1 MEIHAFS
8 GFSSRDMVATR
19 TAGILAVLTEAYP
32 EMTWDDVLQWAHE
45 NALDE
50 WVPNLDTDDAQ
61 PNSVRLVGG
70 DGFVNFDDRFPWP
83 SNGQSL
89 FNDWKNG
96 YEVGKLPPIQTAS
109 PAIQQAF
116 TEPVIS
122 SQPAPQQSY
131 PEPVDEWDFFQSQ
144 NEDTTLQPVATPSP
158 APTYTQ
164 AATPPGG
171 GSAPPGG
178 GYPGGGAA
186 LNAMQQVSQKPSS
199 SGSSNMLLVVGGII
213 AAYMLMKRKK

>member
-1 MEIHAFS
+1 MQIHAFS

-32 EMTWDDVLQWAHE
+32 EMTWDDVLAWAHE

-50 WVPNLDTDDAQ
+50 WVPNIDTDDAQ

-70 DGFVNFDDRFPWP
+70 DGFINFDDRFPWP

-96 YEVGKLPPIQTAS
+96 YDIGKLPPIQTAS

-122 SQPAPQQSY
+122 SQPAPQPSAA
-131 PEPVDEWDFFQSQ
+131 PDEWDFFQSQ
-144 NEDTTLQPVATPSP
+144 NQDTTLPQSQP
-158 APTYTQ
+158 APAPAPAQATSYTQ
-164 AATPPGG
+164 SSAAPAPAMTP
-171 GSAPPGG
+171 AN
-178 GYPGGGAA
+178 Y
-186 LNAMQQVSQKPSS
+186 VKPSAAPAKE
-199 SGSSNMLLVVGGII
+199 GSSNMLLIVGGII

>member
-8 GFSSRDMVATR
+8 GFSSKDMVATR

-45 NALDE
+45 NALDD
-50 WVPNLDTDDAQ
+50 WTPNLDTDDSQ
-61 PNSVRLVGG
+61 DNSVRLVGG
-70 DGFVNFDDRFPWP
+70 DGFINFDDRFPWP

-122 SQPAPQQSY
+122 SQPAPQQST
-131 PEPVDEWDFFQSQ
+131 PVDDWDFFQSQ
-144 NEDTTLQPVATPSP
+144 HEDTTLQPAATPTPASTYTQSPAPVATPTPSP
-158 APTYTQ
+158 TMVP
-164 AATPPGG
+164 
-171 GSAPPGG
+171 
-178 GYPGGGAA
+178 YP
-186 LNAMQQVSQKPSS
+186 KPSTAKE
-199 SGSSNMLLVVGGII
+199 GSSNMLLIVGGII

>member
-8 GFSSRDMVATR
+8 GFSSKDMVATR

-70 DGFVNFDDRFPWP
+70 DGFINFDDRFPWP

-96 YEVGKLPPIQTAS
+96 YDIGKLPPIQTAS

-116 TEPVIS
+116 AEPVIT
-122 SQPAPQQSY
+122 SQPAPQQ
-131 PEPVDEWDFFQSQ
+131 PAPVDDWDFFQSQ
-144 NEDTTLQPVATPSP
+144 NEDTTLQPVATPTPASTYTQSP
-158 APTYTQ
+158 APV
-164 AATPPGG
+164 ATPTP
-171 GSAPPGG
+171 APTMVP
-178 GYPGGGAA
+178 YP
-186 LNAMQQVSQKPSS
+186 KPSTEKT
-199 SGSSNMLLVVGGII
+199 GSSNMLLIVGGII

>member
-45 NALDE
+45 NALDD
-50 WVPNLDTDDAQ
+50 WTPNLDTDDSQ
-61 PNSVRLVGG
+61 DNSVRLVGG
-70 DGFVNFDDRFPWP
+70 DGFINFDDRFPWP
-83 SNGQSL
+83 ANGQSL

-96 YEVGKLPPIQTAS
+96 YEIGKLPPIQTAS

-122 SQPAPQQSY
+122 SQPAPQQSA
-131 PEPVDEWDFFQSQ
+131 PVDDWDLFQSQ
-144 NEDTTLQPVATPSP
+144 NEDTTLQPTATPTPASTYTQSPAPVVTPTPAPTMVPYPKPSP
-158 APTYTQ
+158 A
-164 AATPPGG
+164 
-171 GSAPPGG
+171 
-178 GYPGGGAA
+178 
-186 LNAMQQVSQKPSS
+186 KE
-199 SGSSNMLLVVGGII
+199 GSSNMLLIIGGII

>member
-8 GFSSRDMVATR
+8 GFFSENMKQTR
-19 TAGILAVLTEAYP
+19 SAGILAALTETYP

-45 NALDE
+45 NGLDE
-50 WVPNLDTDDAQ
+50 WVPNIDTDDAQ
-61 PNSVRLVGG
+61 PNDVRLVGG
-70 DGFVNFDDRFPWP
+70 DGFINFDDRFPWTAEAQ
-83 SNGQSL
+83 SNFSRWA
-89 FNDWKNG
+89 NNYDI
-96 YEVGKLPPIQTAS
+96 GKLPPIQTAS

-116 TEPVIS
+116 TEPVIA

-131 PEPVDEWDFFQSQ
+131 PEPVDDWDFFQSQ
-144 NEDTTLQPVATPSP
+144 NEDTTLQPVATPATAP
-158 APTYTQ
+158 AYTQ

-178 GYPGGGAA
+178 GNPGGGAA
-186 LNAMQQVSQKPSS
+186 LNAMQQVSQKPA
-199 SGSSNMLLVVGGII
+199 SGSSNMLLIVGGII

>member
-8 GFSSRDMVATR
+8 GFSSKDMVATR

-70 DGFVNFDDRFPWP
+70 DGFINFDDRFPWP

-96 YEVGKLPPIQTAS
+96 YEIGKLPPIQTAS

-122 SQPAPQQSY
+122 SQPAPQQSA
-131 PEPVDEWDFFQSQ
+131 PVDDWDFFQSQ
-144 NEDTTLQPVATPSP
+144 NEDTTLQPVETPTPASTYTQSP
-158 APTYTQ
+158 APV
-164 AATPPGG
+164 ATPTP
-171 GSAPPGG
+171 APTMVP
-178 GYPGGGAA
+178 YP
-186 LNAMQQVSQKPSS
+186 KPSTS
-199 SGSSNMLLVVGGII
+199 KTGSNNMLLVVGGII
-213 AAYMLMKRKK
+213 AVYMLMKRKK

>member
-8 GFSSRDMVATR
+8 GFSSKDMVATR

-50 WVPNLDTDDAQ
+50 WVPNLETDDAQ
-61 PNSVRLVGG
+61 PNSVRLVGT
-70 DGFVNFDDRFPWP
+70 DGFINFDDRFPWP

-96 YEVGKLPPIQTAS
+96 YDIGKLPPIQTAS

-116 TEPVIS
+116 TEPVIA
-122 SQPAPQQSY
+122 SQPAPQQ
-131 PEPVDEWDFFQSQ
+131 PAPVDDWDFFQSQ
-144 NEDTTLQPVATPSP
+144 NEDTTLQSAATPTPASTYTQSP
-158 APTYTQ
+158 APVV
-164 AATPPGG
+164 TPTP
-171 GSAPPGG
+171 APTMVP
-178 GYPGGGAA
+178 YP
-186 LNAMQQVSQKPSS
+186 KPSTEKK
-199 SGSSNMLLVVGGII
+199 GSSNMLLIVGGII

>member
-8 GFSSRDMVATR
+8 GFSSKDMVATR

-70 DGFVNFDDRFPWP
+70 DGFINFDDRFPWP

-96 YEVGKLPPIQTAS
+96 YEIGKLPPIQTAS

-116 TEPVIS
+116 TEPVIA
-122 SQPAPQQSY
+122 SQPAPQQ
-131 PEPVDEWDFFQSQ
+131 PAPVDDWDFFQSQ
-144 NEDTTLQPVATPSP
+144 NDDTTLQPVATPTPASTYTQSP
-158 APTYTQ
+158 APVV
-164 AATPPGG
+164 TPTP
-171 GSAPPGG
+171 APTMVP
-178 GYPGGGAA
+178 YP
-186 LNAMQQVSQKPSS
+186 KPSTAKT
-199 SGSSNMLLVVGGII
+199 GSSNMLLIVGGII

>member
-8 GFSSRDMVATR
+8 GFSSKDMVATR

-45 NALDE
+45 NALDD
-50 WVPNLDTDDAQ
+50 WTPNLDTDDSQ
-61 PNSVRLVGG
+61 DNSVRLVGG
-70 DGFVNFDDRFPWP
+70 DGFINFDDRFPWP

-116 TEPVIS
+116 SEPVIS
-122 SQPAPQQSY
+122 SQPAPQQ
-131 PEPVDEWDFFQSQ
+131 PAPVDDWDFFQSQ
-144 NEDTTLQPVATPSP
+144 NEDTTLQPVATPTPASTYTQSP
-158 APTYTQ
+158 APV
-164 AATPPGG
+164 ATPTP
-171 GSAPPGG
+171 APTMVP
-178 GYPGGGAA
+178 YP
-186 LNAMQQVSQKPSS
+186 KPSAAKE
-199 SGSSNMLLVVGGII
+199 GSSNMLLIVGGII

>member
-8 GFSSRDMVATR
+8 GFSSKDMVATR

-45 NALDE
+45 NALDD
-50 WVPNLDTDDAQ
+50 WTPNLDTDDSQ
-61 PNSVRLVGG
+61 DNSVRLVGG
-70 DGFVNFDDRFPWP
+70 DGFINFDDRFPWP

-116 TEPVIS
+116 TEPVIA
-122 SQPAPQQSY
+122 SQPAPQQSA
-131 PEPVDEWDFFQSQ
+131 PVDDWDFFQSQ
-144 NEDTTLQPVATPSP
+144 NEDTTLQPVATPTPASTYTQSP
-158 APTYTQ
+158 APVV
-164 AATPPGG
+164 TPTP
-171 GSAPPGG
+171 APTMVP
-178 GYPGGGAA
+178 YP
-186 LNAMQQVSQKPSS
+186 KPSPAKE
-199 SGSSNMLLVVGGII
+199 GSSNMLLIVGGII

>member
-8 GFSSRDMVATR
+8 GFSSKDMVATR

-70 DGFVNFDDRFPWP
+70 DGFINFDDRFPWP

-96 YEVGKLPPIQTAS
+96 YDIGKLPPIQTAS

-116 TEPVIS
+116 AEPVIT
-122 SQPAPQQSY
+122 SQPAPQQ
-131 PEPVDEWDFFQSQ
+131 PAPVDDWDFFQSQ
-144 NEDTTLQPVATPSP
+144 NEDTTLQPVATPTPASTYTQSP
-158 APTYTQ
+158 APV
-164 AATPPGG
+164 ATPTP
-171 GSAPPGG
+171 APTMVP
-178 GYPGGGAA
+178 YP
-186 LNAMQQVSQKPSS
+186 KPSPAKD
-199 SGSSNMLLVVGGII
+199 GSSNMLLIVGGII